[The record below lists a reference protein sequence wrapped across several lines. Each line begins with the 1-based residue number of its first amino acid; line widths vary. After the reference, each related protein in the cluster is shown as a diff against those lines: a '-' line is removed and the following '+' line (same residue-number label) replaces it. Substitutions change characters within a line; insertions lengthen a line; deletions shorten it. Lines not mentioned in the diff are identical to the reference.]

1 MLKGKIHRARLTGA
15 DINYEGSIEI
25 DSSLMEAAGIIPFEQ
40 VDIWNITNG
49 ERFSTYAL
57 SAPRGSGTVAVNGAA
72 ARKVQPGD
80 EVIIT
85 AFGWMSEKQAE
96 HWKPHVVFVDRENR
110 LKPGPYVC
118 ETGLVQNS
126 SNTRYFETKPS
137 VCMFLSQKLEIVL
150 LKIRQSESSARY

>member
-1 MLKGKIHRARLTGA
+1 MQVRLLKGKIHRARVTGA
-15 DINYEGSIEI
+15 DLDYEGSIEI

-57 SAPRGSGTVAVNGAA
+57 SAPRGEGKVSLNGAA

-85 AFGWMSEKQAE
+85 AFVWMSEKEAA
-96 HWKPHVVFVDRENR
+96 HWKPHVVLVDKENR
-110 LKPGPYVC
+110 LKPKGHILQTVSRR
-118 ETGLVQNS
+118 E
-126 SNTRYFETKPS
+126 
-137 VCMFLSQKLEIVL
+137 L
-150 LKIRQSESSARY
+150 LR